1 MDGLYQF
8 HISDLNFEAFFT
20 HLGPFLEKAW
30 IPLLEVVCGV
40 VLGPFVKRILMR
52 AARNAPD
59 QGALTFLASFSNITI
74 IVFSIILAIEQLGI
88 NMTSIVALVSA
99 LGLGVSLAV
108 KNNMANVAGGIQILL
123 TKPFVV
129 GDYIRIDE
137 HKGVVKSIELMFTT
151 LVTDNNKLVVV
162 PNDEIVTNL
171 VTNYSQTPTRRLRL
185 VIPVKLPDD
194 IPKVCARIQAIVE
207 GDPRILKDPPLRVT
221 VDKVVEGY
229 ANILLIAYVDWEDY
243 ERCKEDFNY
252 KIVSNLKQFQP
263 QPKADESSSDSE

>member
-1 MDGLYQF
+1 MDMSALPSLLIKLAYSGLIVF
-8 HISDLNFEAFFT
+8 LSFLI
-20 HLGPFLEKAW
+20 GPK
-30 IPLLEVVCGV
+30 I
-40 VLGPFVKRILMR
+40 KRIIEKCAKNPTEM
-52 AARNAPD
+52 
-59 QGALTFLASFSNITI
+59 GAMTFIGSLC
-74 IVFSIILAIEQLGI
+74 SIGTKTLGI
-88 NMTSIVALVSA
+88 IVALGQMGVDTTVIVGAFSA
-99 LGLGVSLAV
+99 LGLGISLAL

-263 QPKADESSSDSE
+263 QPKADDSSSDSE